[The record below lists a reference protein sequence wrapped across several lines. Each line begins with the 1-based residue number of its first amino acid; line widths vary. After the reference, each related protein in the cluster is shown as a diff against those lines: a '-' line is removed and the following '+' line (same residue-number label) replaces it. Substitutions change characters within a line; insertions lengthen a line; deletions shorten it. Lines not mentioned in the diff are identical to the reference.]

1 MLPQSSPLRPLPRLT
16 LFSSRRLLGHH
27 RHPVLVVIRSEGGGG
42 GWKLADI
49 NSGAAQERIRSWLL
63 KARTRLAEVAS
74 PLMKPGQRGKHAT
87 DKDPGDI
94 AVEEEIFMASEL
106 TVNRDTPDGY
116 LSFAA
121 AISIEQ
127 FGRMSGLTGRKMQKI
142 FEALAPSTTRK
153 YGRSLLEYCC
163 FRYLSRDSSDVHPN
177 LKGQVIGEEA
187 FVRIAPTI
195 AGVADISTAHHLFKA
210 LVGDEEGMSYSL
222 WTTYLS
228 ELLKVHQARQSY
240 ENRDNVLP
248 NEQLLCIGS
257 SRRRPVLKWE
267 DNIAWPGNLTL
278 TDRALYF
285 EAIGLTG
292 TKKSVRLELMHHGS
306 RVDKTKVGPLGSK
319 FFDSAVS
326 VTSGLNSET
335 WILEFID
342 FGGEMRRDVWHASI
356 NEIISMY
363 EFVRDYGPSDD
374 DPLIHYVYG
383 SHKGRRQVIRST
395 ANSIARLQC
404 LQFIRR
410 LSEDP
415 AKLVQFSYLQTVPY
429 GEVVLQT
436 LALSFW
442 GGPLITKFERTN
454 YQRVEWSRSVE
465 DLSDV
470 SNHVF
475 DIDGSVYLRKWMK
488 SPSWSDNMSVTF
500 WRNSLVKRGIV
511 LAKKLVVG
519 DLSLVERAALTCK
532 VKNRIVEKTR
542 ATIDAAMIKGIPS
555 NIDLF
560 KELLIPLVV
569 VAKKFDELRQWKKP
583 RLTLSFLFI
592 VYTIIFRN
600 LLSYVL
606 PATIVT
612 MATTMLLLKG
622 LKEQGR
628 LGRSFGRVVIHDQP
642 PSNTIQKI
650 IAVKDAM
657 TYIENYLQNVN
668 IVLLKIRT
676 ILLSGQPEVTS
687 EMAMVLLGLAIILLV
702 IPFKYI
708 LAFVIFDLFTRELD
722 FRRKMVI
729 KVMKFLRERWA
740 AVHAAPVV
748 VLPYES
754 TDMVGVDNTDAD
766 KADRKDTG
774 KR

>member
-177 LKGQVIGEEA
+177 LKELVFQRLIFVTMLAWEEPYTKENSQFLQDNSSFQGQVIGEEA

-676 ILLSGQPEVTS
+676 ILLSGQPEGYHN
-687 EMAMVLLGLAIILLV
+687 LKG
-702 IPFKYI
+702 
-708 LAFVIFDLFTRELD
+708 
-722 FRRKMVI
+722 
-729 KVMKFLRERWA
+729 
-740 AVHAAPVV
+740 
-748 VLPYES
+748 
-754 TDMVGVDNTDAD
+754 
-766 KADRKDTG
+766 
-774 KR
+774 

>member
-1 MLPQSSPLRPLPRLT
+1 MNK
-16 LFSSRRLLGHH
+16 
-27 RHPVLVVIRSEGGGG
+27 VEGGTLQYPGFAHVTVDLCAG
-42 GWKLADI
+42 LDWRGDVIELSVVMGKGFSIA
-49 NSGAAQERIRSWLL
+49 SGFWNQM
-63 KARTRLAEVAS
+63 
-74 PLMKPGQRGKHAT
+74 P
-87 DKDPGDI
+87 
-94 AVEEEIFMASEL
+94 MASFFESLKLSLKDLHKSSSESIISDNWNCL
-106 TVNRDTPDGY
+106 TY
-116 LSFAA
+116 
-121 AISIEQ
+121 
-127 FGRMSGLTGRKMQKI
+127 
-142 FEALAPSTTRK
+142 
-153 YGRSLLEYCC
+153 
-163 FRYLSRDSSDVHPN
+163 
-177 LKGQVIGEEA
+177 GQVIGEEA

-210 LVGDEEGMSYSL
+210 LVGDEEGISYSL

-228 ELLKVHQARQSY
+228 EL
-240 ENRDNVLP
+240 
-248 NEQLLCIGS
+248 
-257 SRRRPVLKWE
+257 
-267 DNIAWPGNLTL
+267 
-278 TDRALYF
+278 
-285 EAIGLTG
+285 
-292 TKKSVRLELMHHGS
+292 
-306 RVDKTKVGPLGSK
+306 
-319 FFDSAVS
+319 
-326 VTSGLNSET
+326 LNSET

-363 EFVRDYGPSDD
+363 EFVRDYGPSE
-374 DPLIHYVYG
+374 LII
-383 SHKGRRQVIRST
+383 SMRRVIRST

-442 GGPLITKFERTN
+442 
-454 YQRVEWSRSVE
+454 
-465 DLSDV
+465 
-470 SNHVF
+470 
-475 DIDGSVYLRKWMK
+475 DGSVFLRKWMK

-511 LAKKLVVG
+511 LAKNLVVG

-532 VKNRIVEKTR
+532 VKSRIVEKTR
-542 ATIDAAMIKGIPS
+542 ATIDVAMIKGIPS

-569 VAKKFDELRQWKKP
+569 VAKKFDEFRQWKKP
-583 RLTLSFLFI
+583 CLTLSFLFI

-628 LGRSFGRVVIHDQP
+628 LGRSFGKVVIHDQP

-687 EMAMVLLGLAIILLV
+687 EIAMVLLGLAIILLV
-702 IPFKYI
+702 IPFMYI

-729 KVMKFLRERWA
+729 KVMKFLREWWA

-766 KADRKDTG
+766 KTDRKDIG
-774 KR
+774 KRTPSELADSMLQ

>member
-1 MLPQSSPLRPLPRLT
+1 MLTQSTPLRPLPRLT
-16 LFSSRRLLGHH
+16 LFSSRRRLGHH
-27 RHPVLVVIRSEGGGG
+27 RHPVLIVIRSEGGGGGGGGG

-49 NSGAAQERIRSWLL
+49 DTGAAQERVRSWFL
-63 KARTRLAEVAS
+63 KARTLLAEVAS
-74 PLMKPGQRGKHAT
+74 PLVKPGQRGKHAIV
-87 DKDPGDI
+87 KDLGDM
-94 AVEEEIFMASEL
+94 AVEEEAFMASEL

-127 FGRMSGLTGRKMQKI
+127 FARMNGLTGRKMQKI
-142 FEALAPSTTRK
+142 FEALAPATNRN

-163 FRYLSRDSSDVHPN
+163 FRYLSRDSSDIHPN
-177 LKGQVIGEEA
+177 LKELGFQRLIFVTMLAWEEPYTKENSQFLQDNSSFQGQVIGEEA

-195 AGVADISTAHHLFKA
+195 AGVADISTAYHLFKA
-210 LVGDEEGMSYSL
+210 LVGDEEGISYSL

-228 ELLKVHQARQSY
+228 ELFKVHQARQSY
-240 ENRDNVLP
+240 EKRDNVLP
-248 NEQLLCIGS
+248 SEQLLCIGS

-374 DPLIHYVYG
+374 DPSIHYVYG
-383 SHKGRRQVIRST
+383 AHKGRRRVIRST

-415 AKLVQFSYLQTVPY
+415 AKLVQFSYLRTVPY

-442 GGPLITKFERTN
+442 GGPRITKFEQTN
-454 YQRVEWSRSVE
+454 YQRVEWTRSVE
-465 DLSDV
+465 GLSDV
-470 SNHVF
+470 NIHVF

-511 LAKKLVVG
+511 LAKNLVVG
-519 DLSLVERAALTCK
+519 DLSLVERATLTCK
-532 VKNRIVEKTR
+532 VKSRIVEKTQ

-583 RLTLSFLFI
+583 RVTLSFLFI
-592 VYTIIFRN
+592 VYTVIFRN

-606 PATIVT
+606 PATIMT

-628 LGRSFGRVVIHDQP
+628 LGRSFGRVVIRDQP

-657 TYIENYLQNVN
+657 AYIENSLQNIN

-676 ILLSGQPEVTS
+676 ILLSGQPEVCYRHFHTCVI
-687 EMAMVLLGLAIILLV
+687 AAGLKNFAH
-702 IPFKYI
+702 
-708 LAFVIFDLFTRELD
+708 
-722 FRRKMVI
+722 I
-729 KVMKFLRERWA
+729 KL
-740 AVHAAPVV
+740 
-748 VLPYES
+748 
-754 TDMVGVDNTDAD
+754 
-766 KADRKDTG
+766 
-774 KR
+774 